1 MNPLPSLF
9 WHVRF
14 LDTAKNKKYTESIT
28 KDIRTW
34 KYIGNQVLCEVLKN
48 LWCQNSPIINLR
60 GGNKEKLDFSFSSFQ
75 IVLFNR
81 YVCFC

>member
-28 KDIRTW
+28 KDIRDLEVHW
-34 KYIGNQVLCEVLKN
+34 K
-48 LWCQNSPIINLR
+48 
-60 GGNKEKLDFSFSSFQ
+60 SS
-75 IVLFNR
+75 IV
-81 YVCFC
+81 